1 MKHYKIL
8 TVCLGNICRSPAAQ
22 GLLEFAG
29 QAQKLDLQV
38 DSAGTAAYHIGKQ
51 PDLRSIKT
59 LSGHGIDIR
68 GQAARQ
74 VRVEDFNY
82 YDWILAM
89 DKSNLKDL
97 KAIQPK
103 NSSAKLVLFG
113 QFDPSVNWGEIADPY
128 YGEDEGF
135 ESMYDHLKQISD
147 AFIQHLLHAD

>member
-22 GLLEFAG
+22 GLLEFSG

-51 PDLRSIKT
+51 PDRRSIKT
-59 LSGHGIDIR
+59 LAGHGIDIR
-68 GQAARQ
+68 SQAARQ
-74 VRVEDFNY
+74 VKVEDFDY

-103 NSSAKLVLFG
+103 GSSAKLVLFG
-113 QFDPSVNWGEIADPY
+113 QFDASVNWGEIADPY

-147 AFIQHLLHAD
+147 AFIQHLLHSD